1 MTNGAEAG
9 AVVAVMSE
17 AAKALG
23 AIVQLESA
31 DFDTLVQ
38 RQDKPLVVFS
48 ATGVFSTKY
57 KYLMGYKGLVFYT
70 KTATPLNLPANAD
83 VIKAKKIWIPT
94 Y

>member
-9 AVVAVMSE
+9 AIAVMAE
-17 AAKALG
+17 AAKAFG
-23 AIVQLESA
+23 SIVRIEPA
-31 DFDTLVQ
+31 DFDALVQ

-48 ATGVFSTKY
+48 KGGVFSTKY
-57 KYLMGYKGLVFYT
+57 QYLMGYKGLVFYT
-70 KTATPLNLPANAD
+70 KTATPLNLPPGAE